1 MCVPLEIEK
10 KNSLLFKPSAGT
22 CGWTVYGMGSVIHSG
37 GDESIAANEEER
49 QCQQRQR
56 DGESKK
62 PSHQS
67 KEGSVQQ
74 QKEGEGEFEETA
86 GSGKRAKHDDEDSL
100 EDNRRKQHAI
110 VGMEEN
116 DPQLFRI
123 LQVK

>member
-1 MCVPLEIEK
+1 
-10 KNSLLFKPSAGT
+10 
-22 CGWTVYGMGSVIHSG
+22 MGSVIRSE
-37 GDESIAANEEER
+37 GDESTAANEEER

-62 PSHQS
+62 RSHQS
-67 KEGSVQQ
+67 KEGSVRQ

-86 GSGKRAKHDDEDSL
+86 GSGKRAKHDDKDSL